1 MRLYWTGVSYEHLES
16 GGAGARRIGRRGG
29 PGGGRDLRGTRHAGE
44 PVRFHPMAG
53 RSSEGRQSRDA
64 GGGVEGRLRRRAYRG
79 VAVPR
84 IWFGGGEE
92 RERADARIAPGGQ
105 VGRSVFE
112 ARREQRFARG
122 GLPAEGLA
130 AAGGARRDDAGRDG
144 ARPER
149 GHAGRQSGDVEGRRP
164 GDLPVDL
171 E

>member
-1 MRLYWTGVSYEHLES
+1 MRLYWTGVSYEYLES
-16 GGAGARRIGRRGG
+16 GRAGARRIGRSGGRGG
-29 PGGGRDLRGTRHAGE
+29 GGDLRGTRHAGE

-53 RSSEGRQSRDA
+53 RSSEGRRPRGS
-64 GGGVEGRLRRRAYRG
+64 GGGVEGRLRRRAYRE

-84 IWFGGGEE
+84 IRFGGGEG
-92 RERADARIAPGGQ
+92 RERTDARIAPDGQ
-105 VGRSVFE
+105 AGRSVFE

-149 GHAGRQSGDVEGRRP
+149 GHARRQSGDVEGKIGRAH
-164 GDLPVDL
+164 V
-171 E
+171 